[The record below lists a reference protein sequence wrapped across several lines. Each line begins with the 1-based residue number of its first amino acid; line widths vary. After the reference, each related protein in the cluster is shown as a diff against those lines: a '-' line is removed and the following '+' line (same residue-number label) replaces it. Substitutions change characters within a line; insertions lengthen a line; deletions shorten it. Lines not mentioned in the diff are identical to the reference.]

1 MLLVSRTCRKTVG
14 LYQGIHYAMRVID
27 HNIEITDHNIEITDH
42 NIEMQQAKAQEIAL
56 PNFGAK
62 TLRCGAIFLIQ
73 TA

>member
-27 HNIEITDHNIEITDH
+27 HNIEITDHNIE
-42 NIEMQQAKAQEIAL
+42 MQQACKGPRNSITQLA
-56 PNFGAK
+56 AK